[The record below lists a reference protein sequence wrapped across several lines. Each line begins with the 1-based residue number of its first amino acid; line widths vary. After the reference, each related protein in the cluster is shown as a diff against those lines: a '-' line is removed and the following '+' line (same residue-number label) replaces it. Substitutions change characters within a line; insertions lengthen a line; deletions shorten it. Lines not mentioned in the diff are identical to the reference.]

1 MYNNQ
6 ILTVPAP
13 GISINN
19 LYLKNLKHT
28 LIDFHRLDGIQYIP
42 LRKRHSGLA
51 LALVKPF
58 LKLINNL
65 NYELVQIKK
74 YDKRKRINGEDWP
87 ENAESMIGLKRMNN
101 IQYCIEQIIKNNIEG
116 DLIETGVWRG
126 GASIFMKANL
136 LVHGSSKKI
145 FVCDS
150 FEGLPKP
157 TLAEDKGDKHYTHKI
172 LSVAQEQVMRNF
184 KKYGLLDDNVI
195 FKKGWFKDTMPS
207 LRSEKFSLIRLDG
220 DMYEST
226 MDVLKN
232 IYDNLSI
239 GGYVIVDDWI
249 LKTCSQA
256 INDFRKEKGITEKL
270 VAIDNTAVYWR
281 KEK

>member
-1 MYNNQ
+1 MYKNDV
-6 ILTVPAP
+6 LTGP
-13 GISINN
+13 ISSITS

-42 LRKRHSGLA
+42 LAKRHSGLVAA
-51 LALVKPF
+51 LLKPIMR
-58 LKLINNL
+58 LINRL
-65 NYELVQIKK
+65 NYDLVQVRKF
-74 YDKRKRINGEDWP
+74 DLRKRINGEDWP

-101 IQYCIEQIIKNNIEG
+101 IQYCIEQIVKDNIEG

-136 LVHGSSKKI
+136 LVQGSQKRI

-150 FEGLPKP
+150 FEGLPRP
-157 TLAEDKGDKHYTHKI
+157 THKEDKGDIHYTHHQY
-172 LSVAQEQVMRNF
+172 LAVAQEQVAKNF
-184 KKYGLLDDNVI
+184 QKYGLLDDNII

-207 LRSEKFSLIRLDG
+207 LRAEKFSLIRLDG

-226 MDVLKN
+226 MDVLQN
-232 IYDNLSI
+232 IYDNLSV
-239 GGYVIVDDWI
+239 GGYVIVDDWA
-249 LKTCSQA
+249 LPGCQKAVT
-256 INDFRKEKGITEKL
+256 DFRAERNLTEKL
-270 VAIDNTAVYWR
+270 VTIDNIAVYWR